1 MTGLEALDY
10 GPYSVPE
17 GHQTEGAEYHSRGL
31 CPIPQQIQARFLCH
45 ALLIDKNHWQPR
57 SGQLCGHQHL
67 PKCLCGS
74 TGYPGL
80 STRPPLSV
88 WTACSGQGW
97 VAENQHKVPM
107 ALAYGALSEELLL
120 SILEYHMDTA
130 WKAARS
136 TQTCQT
142 VVGIRSAQNFQRQ
155 CFPLPGFMAH
165 PLFTLLQAI
174 AGRSQAV
181 GQVAE
186 APFSH
191 GLREAATMEAAVKV
205 VTRAILHEVARIMAL
220 SVQEIDPQRSL
231 GSYGVDFR
239 MTVDFKAW
247 FQREVGMSMGTA
259 ELLGELAR
267 TQLAQQAAD
276 ASQFLPAELRGG

>member
-1 MTGLEALDY
+1 MILEDLML
-10 GPYSVPE
+10 STTN
-17 GHQTEGAEYHSRGL
+17 HT
-31 CPIPQQIQARFLCH
+31 RFLKVIKPKVQSTIH
-45 ALLIDKNHWQPR
+45 VASALSPIKSKLNFFVMLSSSVRIIGNR
-57 SGQLCGHQHL
+57 GQVNYAAA
-67 PKCLCGS
+67 S
-74 TGYPGL
+74 TFL
-80 STRPPLSV
+80 DVFAAQL
-88 WTACSGQGW
+88 

-120 SILEYHMDTA
+120 SILEYHMDSA
-130 WKAARS
+130 WKAAQS
-136 TQTCQT
+136 TQTCHT

-155 CFPLPGFMAH
+155 CFPLPGFIVH
-165 PLFTLLQAI
+165 PLFTPLRAI
-174 AGRSQAV
+174 AGRSQAA

-186 APFSH
+186 APVSH
-191 GLREAATMEAAVKV
+191 GLREATTMEAAVKV
-205 VTRAILHEVARIMAL
+205 VTRAIVHEVARIMAL
-220 SVQEIDPQRSL
+220 SVQEIDPRRSL
-231 GSYGVDFR
+231 GSYGADSR

>member
-1 MTGLEALDY
+1 MILEDLRLSTTD
-10 GPYSVPE
+10 
-17 GHQTEGAEYHSRGL
+17 HT
-31 CPIPQQIQARFLCH
+31 RFLKVIKPKVQSTIH
-45 ALLIDKNHWQPR
+45 VASALSPNKSKLDSFVMLSSSIRIIGNR
-57 SGQLCGHQHL
+57 GQVNYAAANTFLNVFAAQL
-67 PKCLCGS
+67 
-74 TGYPGL
+74 
-80 STRPPLSV
+80 
-88 WTACSGQGW
+88 GW

-136 TQTCQT
+136 TQICHT

-165 PLFTLLQAI
+165 PLFTPLQAI
-174 AGRSQAV
+174 AGRSQAA
-181 GQVAE
+181 GQAAE

-205 VTRAILHEVARIMAL
+205 VTRALVHEVARIMAL

>member
-1 MTGLEALDY
+1 MILEDLRLSTTD
-10 GPYSVPE
+10 
-17 GHQTEGAEYHSRGL
+17 HT
-31 CPIPQQIQARFLCH
+31 RFLKVIKPKVQSTIH
-45 ALLIDKNHWQPR
+45 VASALSPNKSKLDSFVMLSSSIRIIGNR
-57 SGQLCGHQHL
+57 GQVNYAAANTFLNVFAAQL
-67 PKCLCGS
+67 
-74 TGYPGL
+74 
-80 STRPPLSV
+80 
-88 WTACSGQGW
+88 GW

-136 TQTCQT
+136 TQTCHT

-165 PLFTLLQAI
+165 PLFTPLQAI
-174 AGRSQAV
+174 AGRSQAA

-205 VTRAILHEVARIMAL
+205 VTRAIVHEVARIMAL